1 MAHSYSRQEVHDVAA
16 KLLASQKKV
25 KNLKRI
31 ILAGAVAIVL
41 GSALVL
47 GLVFAAN
54 EASKEV
60 KTSDRQLKDTNGNDI
75 ITATAKY
82 AITVGDFNPVEDIQ
96 FMDDMVATDA
106 NGVEYSLRIDG
117 WAIDWDNTGVMTV
130 FLAHG
135 FKVTIHP
142 GALNADGT
150 TATPASMA
158 LVMPDGATNTYFQFD
173 DVLEDLVPA
182 PEQDGGARLLSEV
195 DCSQTCGNGFSG
207 AQRDPWGG
215 RQATG
220 RGGFGVGSRNVCRC
234 SNSRVGN
241 QQFGNSQRQG
251 GFSRGRGR
259 RGPGRGPQN
268 ENGRPSGGQQGN
280 QRGGGGS
287 GPPPMGDQNQQGQFP
302 GQGQQGQQGGFGG
315 QGQQGGFGGQGQQG
329 GFPGQGQQGGFPG
342 QGQQGP
348 FGGQGQ
354 GPFGNSPFQG
364 RFGRF

>member
-1 MAHSYSRQEVHDVAA
+1 MHDVAA
-16 KLLASQKKV
+16 KLLASQKQV
-25 KNLKRI
+25 KNLKRAI
-31 ILAGAVAIVL
+31 IAGAAAIVL

-47 GLVFAAN
+47 GLVYAAN

-60 KTSDRQLKDTNGNDI
+60 KTSDRQLKDTDGNDI

-150 TATPASMA
+150 TAAPASMA

-182 PEQDGGARLLSEV
+182 PEQDGGARLLELTDA
-195 DCSQTCGNGFSG
+195 DCEDRCRRTFGATGSTFRIPSDISQWPGANSRPPSANSPPGANLQHFRLAGRLICRCGISSVMKEHFGISD
-207 AQRDPWGG
+207 RPPVTLTRLD
-215 RQATG
+215 G
-220 RGGFGVGSRNVCRC
+220 RGGGPPSGQQRSSGPQGQR
-234 SNSRVGN
+234 G
-241 QQFGNSQRQG
+241 QQFR
-251 GFSRGRGR
+251 
-259 RGPGRGPQN
+259 
-268 ENGRPSGGQQGN
+268 
-280 QRGGGGS
+280 
-287 GPPPMGDQNQQGQFP
+287 
-302 GQGQQGQQGGFGG
+302 
-315 QGQQGGFGGQGQQG
+315 
-329 GFPGQGQQGGFPG
+329 
-342 QGQQGP
+342 
-348 FGGQGQ
+348 
-354 GPFGNSPFQG
+354 G
-364 RFGRF
+364 RFGNF

>member
-1 MAHSYSRQEVHDVAA
+1 MSVSKNVRCRWQLIPLLCHRPTVTTHSYSRQEVHDVAA
-16 KLLASQKKV
+16 KLLASQKQV
-25 KNLKRI
+25 KNLKRAI
-31 ILAGAVAIVL
+31 IAGAAAIVL

-47 GLVFAAN
+47 GLVYAAN

-60 KTSDRQLKDTNGNDI
+60 KTSDRQLKDTDGNDI

-150 TATPASMA
+150 TAAPASMA

-182 PEQDGGARLLSEV
+182 PEQDGGARLLELTDADCADRCSERYGV
-195 DCSQTCGNGFSG
+195 TGTSFRT
-207 AQRDPWGG
+207 RG
-215 RQATG
+215 RT
-220 RGGFGVGSRNVCRC
+220 VCRC
-234 SNSRVGN
+234 ATSRVQN
-241 QQFGNSQRQG
+241 RQFGNSQR
-251 GFSRGRGR
+251 RGKGR
-259 RGPGRGPQN
+259 RGP
-268 ENGRPSGGQQGN
+268 SGGQ
-280 QRGGGGS
+280 GS
-287 GPPPMGDQNQQGQFP
+287 
-302 GQGQQGQQGGFGG
+302 
-315 QGQQGGFGGQGQQG
+315 
-329 GFPGQGQQGGFPG
+329 
-342 QGQQGP
+342 
-348 FGGQGQ
+348 
-354 GPFGNSPFQG
+354 SFQG
-364 RFGRF
+364 RFGNF

>member
-31 ILAGAVAIVL
+31 ILAGAAAIVL

-117 WAIDWDNTGVMTV
+117 WAIDWDNTGVMSV

-158 LVMPDGATNTYFQFD
+158 LVMPDGTTNTYFQFD

-195 DCSQTCGNGFSG
+195 DCSQHCSTGFTG
-207 AQRDPWGG
+207 AQGGQRGG
-215 RQATG
+215 RRQGG
-220 RGGFGVGSRNVCRC
+220 RGGVEVGGRRVCRC

-251 GFSRGRGR
+251 GPSRGQGQQGR
-259 RGPGRGPQN
+259 
-268 ENGRPSGGQQGN
+268 GGQQGG
-280 QRGGGGS
+280 QQGRGG
-287 GPPPMGDQNQQGQFP
+287 QQG
-302 GQGQQGQQGGFGG
+302 GQQGGQGGRQGGQASDPQGGQQQGGRQGGQQGQQGSWG
-315 QGQQGGFGGQGQQG
+315 QGN
-329 GFPGQGQQGGFPG
+329 
-342 QGQQGP
+342 
-348 FGGQGQ
+348 
-354 GPFGNSPFQG
+354 NSPFQG
-364 RFGRF
+364 RFGQF

>member
-1 MAHSYSRQEVHDVAA
+1 MSVSKNVRCRWQLIPLLCHRPTVTTHSYSRQEVHDVAA
-16 KLLASQKKV
+16 KLLASQKQV
-25 KNLKRI
+25 KNLKRAI
-31 ILAGAVAIVL
+31 IAGAAAIVL

-47 GLVFAAN
+47 GLVYAAN

-82 AITVGDFNPVEDIQ
+82 AITVGDFNPVEDVQ

-150 TATPASMA
+150 TAAPASMA

-182 PEQDGGARLLSEV
+182 PEQDGGARLLGRTPIALIV
-195 DCSQTCGNGFSG
+195 AANGT
-207 AQRDPWGG
+207 A
-215 RQATG
+215 
-220 RGGFGVGSRNVCRC
+220 
-234 SNSRVGN
+234 
-241 QQFGNSQRQG
+241 
-251 GFSRGRGR
+251 
-259 RGPGRGPQN
+259 
-268 ENGRPSGGQQGN
+268 
-280 QRGGGGS
+280 
-287 GPPPMGDQNQQGQFP
+287 
-302 GQGQQGQQGGFGG
+302 
-315 QGQQGGFGGQGQQG
+315 
-329 GFPGQGQQGGFPG
+329 
-342 QGQQGP
+342 
-348 FGGQGQ
+348 
-354 GPFGNSPFQG
+354 
-364 RFGRF
+364 